1 MLTRL
6 EYLLV
11 SVQFAYNLHGGVAEI
26 SEINVNGSEDE
37 TCVRNLSLECFCEIF
52 AFFNEICKVKKP
64 LVGKYET
71 GTGDLY
77 DFFTHKCISLFLMN
91 NHD

>member
-1 MLTRL
+1 MLTRV

-11 SVQFAYNLHGGVAEI
+11 SVQFAYNLHGSVTEI

-52 AFFNEICKVKKP
+52 TFFNEICKVKVEKP
-64 LVGKYET
+64 LLGKYET

-77 DFFTHKCISLFLMN
+77 DFLHLNI
-91 NHD
+91 